1 MSNTVNTF
9 CLGQMLMYIELN
21 RTFRKLTESDGTG
34 IDFDWFSLSTEK
46 TIWSDILSEYRT
58 IILSE
63 AGSGKTEEIRH
74 ITQQLRAQG
83 KMAFFMRLENIA
95 DDFELAFEEG
105 SLHEFENWIS
115 SNDEAWLL
123 LDSID
128 EAKLRSPRDFDT
140 AIKKIGL
147 KLKLSFQRVH
157 IILTGRASAWRP
169 KTDLE
174 LCSKQLPYTKPIENT
189 EEKEN
194 ISKQDEQEPTF
205 TILALEDL
213 AIKQIEHF
221 AKASGVLDTQPFLDA
236 LERAEAWTHTK
247 RPQDLVEI
255 IDFWLCE
262 NRIGSRLE
270 LMQNSINQRLIESDQ
285 NRDLIIPI
293 STEKTRNG
301 AKLVASASTLTRK
314 QIILVPDKQIILV
327 PDSQSKADGL
337 SINEVLNDWTALEC
351 SALLSRPIFDEAIY
365 GTVRFHHRSV
375 REYLTAEWF
384 ADLLKN
390 EASRLRIEELF
401 FKKQYGINVIVPSM
415 RPILPWL
422 VIFDEKICEKVS
434 TMAPEIF
441 FEGGDPSQ
449 LPLITR
455 NQILSRVCN
464 QISNQGSQHS
474 SSDSNAIQRF
484 STPDLSDEIRRLFHL
499 YRSDDGVIWLLMRMV
514 WQGELSSL
522 LPETIQIAES
532 PTTERYTRTA
542 ALRAVFSLGS
552 DIEKNN
558 LRDRYLNES
567 TELKRDILAEFVQ
580 PLSNSEINIEW
591 LFACFTKA
599 EEPNDN
605 RLDLLKRETTSV
617 ILRCNLSLL
626 APFIEK
632 TALLLNQAPFSE
644 LEDSDISIKY
654 AWMLEPAAFAI
665 ERLVLDKNQAA
676 LNSSSLSIL
685 SKYSPYERR
694 YHLDFDRDNKNNLK
708 QLVQEW
714 PELNL
719 TLFWFLVENK
729 RQELGKSK
737 KEALDQWRRVGTWN
751 SFVGFVISDFDSV
764 IESITVRSFIDDKL
778 IALSL
783 AFELYVQS
791 GRQPEQRRALKKSVC
806 GNPELEEKLSN
817 FMCPPKQTEE
827 ERKRNKKYRQQEAYW
842 KKQTENKKLKKATR
856 DIEWYEYLTNNV
868 EKLRNNNFKEPHS
881 LSNAQL
887 YLYEQLHKQS
897 DDSSSRSES
906 NWQLLVSKFGQS
918 VALAFRDGAVSYWRN
933 NSPTLRSEG
942 APANSTPYI
951 TCFGLIGLAIEAN
964 EIPLWPSTLSERD
977 ATTAFRYGMYELNGF
992 PFWFEQLFSLFPD
1005 LICKLSLEEIN
1016 YELANENVE
1025 TESHYLLSRIVWSG
1039 KWIWN
1044 SLASKLCSVI
1054 QSSEPRNLQNLD
1066 KILNIIQGS
1075 SISNEAI
1082 TKLVTTRVATS
1093 DHIREAYWFA
1103 VWTGVNPSEA
1113 ISEFEDYL
1121 KVLSDDATK
1130 TTCAMVYVS
1139 QLLGTRRSHGTY
1151 VRDDFKTP
1159 EYLKHLYLL
1168 MHQYIKESED
1178 IDRASGGVYSP
1189 ELRDDAQD
1197 GRDKLIRLLCDISG
1211 KATFEALLS
1220 ISDQHPNGNVRSW
1233 LKREAKTRTEQD
1245 ADLIPWIANDIN
1257 HFQNEQERTPKNHN
1271 ELFELAVM
1279 RIRDLKHDLEDGD
1292 SSIASILKPI
1302 KLETEIRK
1310 FIGNWCRDRSRGRYS
1325 IPQEEELADAKRPDF
1340 RWHSSGIDCPVPM
1353 ELKLADKWSGPDLFE
1368 RLEVQLCG
1376 QYLRDARSSRGIFL
1390 LVYHGNKQ
1398 HWERPETDDKLN
1410 FENLI
1415 HNLQNHWGD
1424 ISHRFTNIDEI
1435 RVIGI
1440 DLTKRTS

>member
-1 MSNTVNTF
+1 
-9 CLGQMLMYIELN
+9 MYIELN
-21 RTFRKLTESDGTG
+21 RAFRKLTESDDDTG
-34 IDFDWFSLSTEK
+34 IDLDWIGLSTVK
-46 TIWSDILSEYRT
+46 STWPDILSEYRT

-63 AGSGKTEEIRH
+63 AGSGKTEEIRN
-74 ITQQLRAQG
+74 IALQLRAEG
-83 KMAFFMRLENIA
+83 KIAFFMRLENIA

-105 SLHEFENWIS
+105 SLDEFESWIS

-128 EAKLRSPRDFDT
+128 ETKLRSPRDFDT
-140 AIKKIGL
+140 AIRKIGL
-147 KLKLSFQRVH
+147 KLKSSFQRVH

-169 KTDLE
+169 KTDLDF
-174 LCSKQLPYTKPIENT
+174 CCKQLPFTKPIENT
-189 EEKEN
+189 EENEK
-194 ISKQDEQEPTF
+194 ISKQGARESTF
-205 TILALEDL
+205 TILALDDL
-213 AIKQIEHF
+213 TVKQIEHF
-221 AKASGVLDTQPFLDA
+221 AKASGVQDTQSFLDA
-236 LERAEAWTHTK
+236 LERAEAWSHTK

-255 IDFWLCE
+255 IDFWLSK

-270 LMQNSINQRLIESDQ
+270 LMQNSITQRLIESDQ

-293 STEKTRNG
+293 SAEKTRNG

-314 QIILVPDKQIILV
+314 QIILVPD
-327 PDSQSKADGL
+327 SQSKADGL
-337 SINEVLNDWTALEC
+337 SINEVLKDWTALEC

-422 VIFDEKICEKVS
+422 VIFDEKICKKVS

-455 NQILSRVCN
+455 NQILSRVCD

-484 STPDLSDEIRRLFHL
+484 ATPDLSDEIRRLFHL
-499 YRSDDGVIWLLMRMV
+499 YRSTDEVIWLLMRMV
-514 WQGELSSL
+514 WQGELSIL
-522 LPETIQIAES
+522 LPEAIQIAES
-532 PTTERYTRTA
+532 PTAERYTRTA

-558 LRDRYLNES
+558 LRLRYLNES
-567 TELKRDILAEFVQ
+567 TELKRHILAEFVQ
-580 PLSNSEINIEW
+580 PLSNSNINFEW

-599 EEPNDN
+599 EAPNDN
-605 RLDLLKRETTSV
+605 RSDLLKREITSLV
-617 ILRCNLSLL
+617 LRCDLNLL

-632 TALLLNQAPFSE
+632 AVLLLNQAPFSE
-644 LEDSDISIKY
+644 LEDSKISIKY
-654 AWMLEPAAFAI
+654 AWMLEPAVFAV
-665 ERLVLDKNQAA
+665 ERLVLDKNQDA
-676 LNSSSLSIL
+676 LNLSSLSIL

-714 PELNL
+714 PKLNL

-737 KEALDQWRRVGTWN
+737 KEALDQWRQVGTWN
-751 SFVGFVISDFDSV
+751 SFVGFVINDFDSV
-764 IESITVRSFIDDKL
+764 IESLTTRPLIDDKL

-783 AFELYVQS
+783 AFELYVQA
-791 GRQPEQRRALKKSVC
+791 GRHPKQLKMLNKSVC
-806 GNPELEEKLSN
+806 GTPVLAEKLSN
-817 FMCPPKQTEE
+817 LMRPPKQTEE
-827 ERKRNKKYRQQEAYW
+827 QRKRNKKYRQQEVYW
-842 KKQTENKKLKKATR
+842 KKQNENRKLREDAR
-856 DIEWYEYLTNNV
+856 HAEWYEYLTENF
-868 EKLRNNNFKEPHS
+868 EKLRDNGPKGANN

-887 YLYEQLHKQS
+887 YLYEQLHQLS
-897 DDSSSRSES
+897 EDNSSRSES
-906 NWQLLVSKFGQS
+906 NLQLLTSKFGES

-942 APANSTPYI
+942 APANSTPYA
-951 TCFGLIGLAIEAN
+951 TCFGLVGLAIEAN
-964 EIPLWPSTLSERD
+964 EIPLWPSTLTEKD
-977 ATTAFRYGMYELNGF
+977 AETAFRYGMYELNGF
-992 PFWFEQLFSLFPD
+992 PFWFEQLFSFFPE

-1016 YELANENVE
+1016 YELANENEE
-1025 TESHYLLSRIVWSG
+1025 TESHYLLSDIVWSG

-1044 SLASKLCSVI
+1044 SLASKLCSII
-1054 QSSEPRNLQNLD
+1054 QSSEPKNLQSLD

-1082 TKLVTTRVATS
+1082 TKLVTTRSPTS

-1103 VWTGVNPSEA
+1103 AWTGFNPSEA
-1113 ISEFEDYL
+1113 IFEFEDYL

-1130 TTCAMVYVS
+1130 TTCAMVYVA
-1139 QLLGTRRSHGTY
+1139 QLLGTRLSRGTY

-1159 EYLKHLYLL
+1159 VYLKHLYLL

-1197 GRDKLIRLLCDISG
+1197 GRDNLVKLLCNISG
-1211 KATFEALLS
+1211 KETFEALLS
-1220 ISDQHPNGNVRSW
+1220 ISDQHPNGNIRSW
-1233 LKREAKTRTEQD
+1233 LKREAKTRAEQD
-1245 ADLIPWIANDIN
+1245 ADLSPWVTSDIH

-1302 KLETEIRK
+1302 KLEKEIRK
-1310 FIGNWCRDRSRGRYS
+1310 FIGNWCRDSSKGRYS

-1376 QYLRDARSSRGIFL
+1376 QYLRDTRSSRGIFL

-1398 HWERPETDDKLN
+1398 HWERPVTDEQLN

-1415 HNLQNHWGD
+1415 HNLQNHWDD
-1424 ISHRFTNIDEI
+1424 ISHQFPNIDEI

-1440 DLTKRTS
+1440 DLTKRAG

>member
-1 MSNTVNTF
+1 
-9 CLGQMLMYIELN
+9 MYIELN
-21 RTFRKLTESDGTG
+21 RTFRKLTESDDDTG
-34 IDFDWFSLSTEK
+34 IDLDWIGLSAEK
-46 TIWSDILSEYRT
+46 TIWSDILSKYRT

-63 AGSGKTEEIRH
+63 AGSGKTEEIRQ

-83 KMAFFMRLENIA
+83 KIAFFMRLENIA

-105 SLHEFENWIS
+105 SLDEFENWIS

-174 LCSKQLPYTKPIENT
+174 LCSKQLPYTRPIENT

-194 ISKQDEQEPTF
+194 ISQQDEQEPTF

-213 AIKQIEHF
+213 AVKQIEHF
-221 AKASGVLDTQPFLDA
+221 AKASGVLDTQQFLDA

-270 LMQNSINQRLIESDQ
+270 LMQNSINQRLRESDQ

-314 QIILVPDKQIILV
+314 QIILVPD
-327 PDSQSKADGL
+327 SQSKADGL
-337 SINEVLNDWTALEC
+337 SINKVLNDWTALEC

-390 EASRLRIEELF
+390 EASRQRIEELF

-484 STPDLSDEIRRLFHL
+484 ATPDLSDEIRRLFHL
-499 YRSDDGVIWLLMRMV
+499 YRSDDEVIWLLMRMV

-522 LPETIQIAES
+522 LPEAIQIAES

-580 PLSNSEINIEW
+580 SLSNSDINIEW
-591 LFACFTKA
+591 LFACFNKA
-599 EEPNDN
+599 KAPNEN
-605 RLDLLKRETTSV
+605 NVDLLKRETTSLV
-617 ILRCNLSLL
+617 QRCNLPFL

-632 TALLLNQAPFSE
+632 ATLLFNEPPLGKQ
-644 LEDSDISIKY
+644 EDSKISVKY
-654 AWMLEPAAFAI
+654 AWIFEPAAFAVKHLI
-665 ERLVLDKNQAA
+665 LERNSEA

-685 SKYSPYERR
+685 SMYTHYEREH
-694 YHLDFDRDNKNNLK
+694 HLDFDRDNKNNLK

-729 RQELGKSK
+729 RQELGESK
-737 KEALDQWRRVGTWN
+737 KEGLDHWRRVGTWN
-751 SFVGFVISDFDSV
+751 SVVGFAINDF
-764 IESITVRSFIDDKL
+764 ESIIEFIASRPLIDDKL

-783 AFELYVQS
+783 AFELYLQS
-791 GRQPEQRRALKKSVC
+791 GRQPEKRRTLKKSVC
-806 GNPELEEKLSN
+806 GNPVLEEKLSN

-827 ERKRNKKYRQQEAYW
+827 ERKRNKKQRQQEVRW
-842 KKQTENKKLKKATR
+842 KKQNDSRKQREGIRHA
-856 DIEWYEYLTNNV
+856 EWYEYLNENI
-868 EKLRNNNFKEPHS
+868 EKLRDNGLKGANN

-887 YLYEQLHKQS
+887 YLYDQLHQLS
-897 DDSSSRSES
+897 EDNSSRSES

-933 NSPTLRSEG
+933 NLPILRSEG

-964 EIPLWPSTLSERD
+964 EIPLWPSTLTEKD
-977 ATTAFRYGMYELNGF
+977 AETAFRYAMHELNGF
-992 PFWFEQLFSLFPD
+992 PFWFEQLFSIFPG

-1039 KWIWN
+1039 KWIWD
-1044 SLASKLCSVI
+1044 SLASKLCSAI
-1054 QSSEPRNLQNLD
+1054 QSSEPRNLQSLD

-1082 TKLVTTRVATS
+1082 TKLATTRVTTS
-1093 DHIREAYWFA
+1093 EHVREAYWFA

-1130 TTCAMVYVS
+1130 TTCAMVYVA
-1139 QLLGTRRSHGTY
+1139 QLLGTRLSRGTY
-1151 VRDDFKTP
+1151 VRDNFKTP
-1159 EYLKHLYLL
+1159 KYLKHLYLL

-1197 GRDKLIRLLCDISG
+1197 GRDKLIRLLCNISG
-1211 KATFEALLS
+1211 KETFEALLS

-1233 LKREAKTRTEQD
+1233 LKREAKTRAEQD
-1245 ADLIPWIANDIN
+1245 IDLIPWIANDIC
-1257 HFQNEQERTPKNHN
+1257 HFQNEQEKTPRNHN

-1368 RLEVQLCG
+1368 RLEAQLCG
-1376 QYLRDARSSRGIFL
+1376 QYLRDTRSSRGIFL

-1398 HWERPETDDKLN
+1398 HWERPDTDDKLN

-1415 HNLQNHWGD
+1415 HNLQNHWDD